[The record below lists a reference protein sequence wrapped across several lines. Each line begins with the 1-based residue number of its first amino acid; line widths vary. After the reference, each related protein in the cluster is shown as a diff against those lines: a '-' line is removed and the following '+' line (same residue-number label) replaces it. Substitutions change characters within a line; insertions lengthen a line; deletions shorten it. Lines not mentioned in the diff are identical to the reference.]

1 MDVKGTDL
9 PEELIVENQKL
20 LLVGTGI
27 RKLLFVNIYVGA
39 FYSTSLKIS
48 ALETYTSNISR
59 LIRMHLLMTIGT
71 GSFISKILSEGMVKS
86 GWKLIEGSEKIME
99 EIALAMESVSAQKN
113 DFFDI
118 AWLDTGFMII
128 FKNGVE
134 IYKAQ
139 NALEFAN
146 KIFGIW
152 FDDTKEPHVLRA
164 DLLKGLENK

>member
-71 GSFISKILSEGMVKS
+71 GSFISKILSEGMEKS
-86 GWKLIEGSEKIME
+86 VWKPIEGSE
-99 EIALAMESVSAQKN
+99 N
-113 DFFDI
+113 
-118 AWLDTGFMII
+118 
-128 FKNGVE
+128 
-134 IYKAQ
+134 Y
-139 NALEFAN
+139 
-146 KIFGIW
+146 
-152 FDDTKEPHVLRA
+152 
-164 DLLKGLENK
+164 LLHLCR